1 MSKLIEI
8 TADKFDVILDLRY
21 SSKNNVCKKTLYSKP
36 LCYISEEI
44 FEAFKATLKLAKK
57 AGYKIKIWD
66 CYRPL
71 AVQKFMYDHFPEAET
86 GGGFVSNPSNGAIP
100 HCRGVAIDLT
110 LCNIEGDEIEMG
122 TDFDNFTPLAF
133 HDCKEVSEVAQKN
146 RLILLE
152 IMTLAGLDSYSKEWW
167 HYQAF
172 NARQFPIIEPPQ
184 GFSVV

>member
-8 TADKFDVILDLRY
+8 TAEKFDVILELRY
-21 SSKNNVCKKTLYSKP
+21 ASTNNVCEKILYSKP
-36 LCYISEEI
+36 LCYICEEI
-44 FEAFKATLKLAKK
+44 IEAFKTALKLAKNS
-57 AGYKIKIWD
+57 GYKIKIWD
-66 CYRPL
+66 CYRPIE
-71 AVQKFMYDHFPEAET
+71 VQKFMYERFPENGSE
-86 GGGFVSNPSNGAIP
+86 GGFISNPSNGAIP

-110 LCNIEGDEIEMG
+110 LCDLEGNEIEMG

-133 HDCKEVSEVAQKN
+133 HDCKEVSEIAQKN

-172 NARQFPIIEPPQ
+172 NARQFPIIEAPR
-184 GFSVV
+184 GFSAV